1 MAAETQ
7 AIGLLASTS
16 KGDQSAGA
24 TAADQMASME
34 VPENLT
40 EVMMA
45 GDDKENVKRKLNER

>member
-16 KGDQSAGA
+16 KGDQQS
-24 TAADQMASME
+24 ADQMTSME

-45 GDDKENVKRKLNER
+45 GDDKENVKRKLNAR